1 MFESIKFRVLEIIL
15 QNRRAGFDAMQVAL
29 IRGLPEM
36 SWEEITEYVDLL
48 GSEGYVKTLYGDNE
62 LCAVIPRRGSLA
74 RLRDLQETT
83 ENEKLK
89 ELLGRIIS
97 LIKLAS

>member
-1 MFESIKFRVLEIIL
+1 M
-15 QNRRAGFDAMQVAL
+15 
-29 IRGLPEM
+29 
-36 SWEEITEYVDLL
+36 L

-62 LCAVIPRRGSLA
+62 LCAVIPQRGSLA

-89 ELLGRIIS
+89 ELLSRIIS
-97 LIKLAS
+97 LIKLIP

>member
-1 MFESIKFRVLEIIL
+1 MKDLP
-15 QNRRAGFDAMQVAL
+15 AL
-29 IRGLPEM
+29 
-36 SWEEITEYVDLL
+36 SWEEITEFVNLL
-48 GSEGYVKTLYGDNE
+48 GREGYVKTLYGDNE
-62 LCAVIPRRGSLA
+62 LCAVIPQHGSLA
-74 RLRDLQETT
+74 CLRDLQETA